1 MAGDLVFLSPMPA
14 LISTDK
20 YATIRWLGHMT
31 ERKEPAIDG
40 VATNHLD
47 LGFDGV
53 AGFPYEGL
61 TRSSCSR
68 VVTQH
73 PKGTEI
79 ANVRQLS
86 IVSAEEL
93 AEIATAMGLDEID
106 PAWLGASIVIEGIA
120 DLTHVPPSS
129 RLQSDVGTTLV
140 VDMEN
145 QPCHQPGLTISRHH
159 GEAGKRFKAAAR
171 ERRGVTA
178 WVERPGRLKIGE
190 ALRLHVPGQRAWKP

>member
-1 MAGDLVFLSPMPA
+1 MPA

-20 YATIRWLGHMT
+20 FATIRWLGHMT
-31 ERKEPAIDG
+31 DRKEPAIDG
-40 VATNHLD
+40 VATDYLE

-53 AGFPYEGL
+53 AGFPYGGH
-61 TRSSCSR
+61 TRPSCSR

-93 AEIATAMGLDEID
+93 AEIATAMGLDQID
-106 PAWLGASIVIEGIA
+106 PVWLGASMVIEGIA

-129 RLQSDVGTTLV
+129 RLQSEAGTTLV

-145 QPCHQPGLTISRHH
+145 QPCHQPGLTIARHH
-159 GEAGKRFKAAAR
+159 GEAGKRFKTAAR
-171 ERRGVTA
+171 DRRGVTA
-178 WVERPGRLKIGE
+178 WVERPGRLEIGE
-190 ALRLHVPGQRAWKP
+190 TLRLHLPGQRAWKP